1 MVLQD
6 VAQMVAQLMHIPNI
20 ILYDNVCGSLGDFFQ
35 AFLKVSV
42 VKFDTVAKCKS

>member
-1 MVLQD
+1 
-6 VAQMVAQLMHIPNI
+6 MVAQLMHIPNI